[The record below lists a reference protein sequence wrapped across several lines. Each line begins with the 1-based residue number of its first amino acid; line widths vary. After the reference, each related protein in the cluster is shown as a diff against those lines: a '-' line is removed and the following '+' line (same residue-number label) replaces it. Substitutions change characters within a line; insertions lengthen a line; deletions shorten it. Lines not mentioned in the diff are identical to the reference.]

1 MKKIALTIAVA
12 GAIAAAA
19 VLYLN
24 KHKSPPPPAPVAET
38 APAINPSKRLQPQE
52 VVSHRR
58 PNRNRPQRSR
68 PLRPPPAPVAAA
80 TTEPDK
86 TPSAPSNTISKSVDA
101 LLSAKS
107 GLDKHNLFL
116 QLAKDGQL
124 DAAIDELKQRAAANP
139 NDAEIPT
146 TLGEALLNKVRAMRE
161 AGITDP
167 TELGIP
173 ALQADQ
179 QFTAAIKLDP
189 KNWEANFVKSSTIYY
204 WPPDAQR
211 DGAAAQTLASLIDQ
225 QETMPSRP
233 EFAQTYLALGNQY
246 QKMGKTAE
254 AIATW
259 QLGAQKFP
267 GDPALQQKLAGQ

>member
-1 MKKIALTIAVA
+1 MKKSILLIVVAVALVA
-12 GAIAAAA
+12 GA
-19 VLYLN
+19 VVYLN
-24 KHKSPPPPAPVAET
+24 KQKTPPPPALVTET
-38 APAINPSKRLQPQE
+38 APSQPEPKLQE
-52 VVSHRR
+52 VISNPKPETVTAIVSTN
-58 PNRNRPQRSR
+58 PA
-68 PLRPPPAPVAAA
+68 PAPVAIATSAA
-80 TTEPDK
+80 AENNSNDTTN
-86 TPSAPSNTISKSVDA
+86 SIRKSVDA

-167 TELGIP
+167 TELGIL

-179 QFTAAIKLDP
+179 QFNAAIKIDP
-189 KNWEANFVKSSTIYY
+189 KNWEAQFIKSSTIYY
-204 WPPDAQR
+204 WPPDAQS

-225 QETMPSRP
+225 QETMPPRP

-267 GDPALQQKLAGQ
+267 GDPALRQKLAGQ

>member
-1 MKKIALTIAVA
+1 MKKSVILFVIVCGVIA
-12 GAIAAAA
+12 GAL
-19 VLYLN
+19 VYL
-24 KHKSPPPPAPVAET
+24 KKQKTSPPPAPAAET
-38 APAINPSKRLQPQE
+38 APTQPGPQQQE
-52 VVSHRR
+52 VVST
-58 PNRNRPQRSR
+58 PKPEPVSVTVSTN
-68 PLRPPPAPVAAA
+68 PAPAPAAVATPVVAENNSNDA
-80 TTEPDK
+80 TN
-86 TPSAPSNTISKSVDA
+86 SIRKSVDA

-139 NDAEIPT
+139 TDAEIPT
-146 TLGEALLNKVRAMRE
+146 TLGEALLNKVRAMHD

-167 TELGIP
+167 TELGIL

-179 QFTAAIKLDP
+179 QFNAAIKIDP
-189 KNWEANFVKSSTIYY
+189 KNWEAQFVKSSTVFY

-267 GDPALQQKLAGQ
+267 SDPALQQKLAGQ